1 MSNPGFVTNPPV
13 AMQTVDMQRTPVYDG
28 ASGLHYSGKVYMN
41 QFEELSIDLCKEKS
55 VPLKA
60 VDDIMK
66 DGVSSPD
73 LPVDPTTNRI
83 SSQSLQAHVQTLQ
96 NAGKV
101 PGQYPNF
108 EEQMKHDKAFNDR
121 IRAEYCFYEARYSTS
136 LDQFLMIASRENKKA
151 DDVDNWLNKTIALN
165 KRLNSLLEILNH
177 VANDRASRV
186 DQRNPKLDEAN
197 KALHGK
203 ISVLQKQQEF
213 LQSSDVHTRTQEEM
227 MRYSAEKSKA
237 MNVQIMFFVVLN
249 VIALGTVLT
258 VYKSSRGA

>member
-108 EEQMKHDKAFNDR
+108 EEQMKHDKGFHDR

-136 LDQFLMIASRENKKA
+136 LDQFLNLASRENKKA

-197 KALHGK
+197 KALHAK

-258 VYKSSRGA
+258 VYKESR